1 MLEIKDTRTEGYV
14 NFADLPIGTVYED
27 LDGYIGIKVDDD
39 KVFFNNED
47 GVWELII
54 ISNEKALPLKA
65 ELVITGR
72 K

>member
-1 MLEIKDTRTEGYV
+1 MLKVKDARMDGYV
-14 NFADLPIGTVYED
+14 NFTDLPIGTVYED
-27 LDGYIGIKVDDD
+27 LDGFIGIKVDEN

-47 GVWELII
+47 SGWELIT
-54 ISNEKALPLKA
+54 ISDEKTLPLKA

>member
-27 LDGYIGIKVDDD
+27 LDGFIGIKVDHD

-47 GVWELII
+47 GTWELII

>member
-1 MLEIKDTRTEGYV
+1 MLEIKDARTEGYV